1 MRNSLRQYSLFD
13 KCLINLDQMLKTL
26 LPERQL
32 VGTNPSPAKDCPD
45 VNFTPK
51 EQRYIAG
58 LMRINHTGE
67 VCAQALYQGQAL
79 TARSAA
85 IKVKFEQAAKEE
97 GDHLAWCAQRLTE
110 LNSRP
115 SFLNPLWYMGSLAMG
130 VTAGLISD
138 QVNLGFLAETE
149 RQVEQ
154 HLTEHLQKLPTT
166 DQKSRKILEKMRE
179 DEQRHA
185 MTAIQA
191 GASELP
197 LPIKGLMRCMSKLMK
212 STTFWV

>member
-115 SFLNPLWYMGSLAMG
+115 SFFKSAMVYG
-130 VTAGLISD
+130 IVGHGRNGRFNQRSGEFRVFSRNRAPSRATLDGT
-138 QVNLGFLAETE
+138 FAEIADY
-149 RQVEQ
+149 R
-154 HLTEHLQKLPTT
+154 
-166 DQKSRKILEKMRE
+166 
-179 DEQRHA
+179 
-185 MTAIQA
+185 
-191 GASELP
+191 SEEP
-197 LPIKGLMRCMSKLMK
+197 
-212 STTFWV
+212 